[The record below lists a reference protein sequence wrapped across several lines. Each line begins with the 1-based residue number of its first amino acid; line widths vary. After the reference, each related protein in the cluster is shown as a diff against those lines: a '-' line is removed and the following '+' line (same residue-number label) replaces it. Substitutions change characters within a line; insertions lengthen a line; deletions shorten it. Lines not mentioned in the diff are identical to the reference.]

1 MGYNDG
7 MYGNRIAQEGDQV
20 SPQATRDILIVDDE
34 PSVVEVVSLYLRRE
48 GFTVRSAGDGRRALE
63 AIAQEAPS
71 LIVLD
76 LMLPKVDGM
85 EILRQVR
92 QQSADIPV
100 IMLTARGQETDR
112 IYGLELGADDYVVKP
127 FSPAELV
134 ARVKAVLRRTGAG
147 APATNGGPAIKFD
160 DLEIDPPTRS
170 VRVRGERV
178 ELTATEFNL
187 LAFLA
192 QHPRQVFS
200 RDKLLDNVWGY
211 TEYVDPSTVTVH
223 IRRLREKIE
232 IDPGKPRCLLTVWG
246 VGYKFDPEGVS
257 K

>member
-1 MGYNDG
+1 MTAMSG
-7 MYGNRIAQEGDQV
+7 Q
-20 SPQATRDILIVDDE
+20 DILVVDDE
-34 PSVVEVVSLYLRRE
+34 ASVVEVVSLYLRRE
-48 GFTVRSAGDGRRALE
+48 GYEVRSAADGQLALD
-63 AIAQEAPS
+63 AIAEQQPT

-76 LMLPKVDGM
+76 LMLPKVGGI

-92 QQSADIPV
+92 QRWADVPV

-134 ARVKAVLRRTGAG
+134 ARVKAVLRRTQSGAT
-147 APATNGGPAIKFD
+147 AQDGGPLIQFD
-160 DLEIDPPTRS
+160 ELEIDPPTRL
-170 VRVRGERV
+170 VKVRGETV
-178 ELTATEFNL
+178 DLTATEFNL
-187 LAFLA
+187 LEFLA
-192 QHPRQVFS
+192 EHPRQVFS

-232 IDPGKPRCLLTVWG
+232 ADPGKPRCLITVWG